1 QTNPEIV
8 DKVIKIAREQFGVQD
23 DLEVTAQST
32 FVDDIGADDLA
43 IREFVL
49 ALEEAFGIEIED
61 KKVES
66 ISTVGQAAEVIE
78 ELLK

>member
-1 QTNPEIV
+1 MGKQTNPEIV

-43 IREFVL
+43 IVSYNLFMFNVRLFSEFR
-49 ALEEAFGIEIED
+49 
-61 KKVES
+61 
-66 ISTVGQAAEVIE
+66 
-78 ELLK
+78 LKPL

>member
-1 QTNPEIV
+1 MTNPEIV
-8 DKVIKIAREQFGVQD
+8 DKVINIAREQLGVD
-23 DLEVTAQST
+23 DYSEVTAQST
-32 FVDDIGADDLA
+32 FVDDLGADDLA

-49 ALEEAFGIEIED
+49 ALEEAFEIEIED
-61 KKVES
+61 EKVQS

>member
-1 QTNPEIV
+1 MILLFRLQVFLHINPDYVFILCYRYV
-8 DKVIKIAREQFGVQD
+8 LMTHVVGLQ
-23 DLEVTAQST
+23 
-32 FVDDIGADDLA
+32 
-43 IREFVL
+43 REFVL